1 MAKAAV
7 TCLTP
12 EASTILMNPK
22 LDIHWLFSLNVQPG
36 IRGDGVH
43 VFKCDFYEISF
54 WLVWLPVEPGVMQMM
69 HHVVDSEQVLA
80 LPVTSISIAG
90 SPRHWC
96 TDHPPGKGPD
106 GNARDGQTLA
116 LHWVHQNV
124 VHWRGRDGCQNVEV

>member
-69 HHVVDSEQVLA
+69 HHVVEDTE
-80 LPVTSISIAG
+80 ISFDKHIQHTYCPLCSQLGRSQKEREGG
-90 SPRHWC
+90 S
-96 TDHPPGKGPD
+96 
-106 GNARDGQTLA
+106 
-116 LHWVHQNV
+116 
-124 VHWRGRDGCQNVEV
+124 